1 MVSGQPV
8 HGGNPTPRRVER
20 APQPGAPVTRSTS
33 LSAWQGRASTIRPYK
48 RPTLELPLDVI
59 CGTSEPSGGV
69 AEIAAAVRLC
79 LVSAGGPAEAAFAN
93 IAQAR
98 GTAAAIRLAR
108 AYVDVR
114 PSDAAA

>member
-1 MVSGQPV
+1 V
-8 HGGNPTPRRVER
+8 
-20 APQPGAPVTRSTS
+20 ARSTRIAAARGKEAT
-33 LSAWQGRASTIRPYK
+33 LRAYK
-48 RPTLELPLDVI
+48 RPILELPGEVI

-79 LVSAGGPAEAAFAN
+79 LVSAGGPADAAFAN

>member
-1 MVSGQPV
+1 M
-8 HGGNPTPRRVER
+8 
-20 APQPGAPVTRSTS
+20 
-33 LSAWQGRASTIRPYK
+33 
-48 RPTLELPLDVI
+48 DVI
-59 CGTSEPSGGV
+59 CGAAEPSGGV
-69 AEIAAAVRLC
+69 AEIATAVRLC
-79 LVSAGGPAEAAFAN
+79 LASAGGPADAAFAN